1 LGLPTV
7 YIVGVSNDYQGAPM
21 TIAFG
26 PELVGQTEKTLQALL
41 RLTLEGTGLSEP
53 QWVTLRIAE
62 IGGEAPLP
70 HRVRD
75 RARFDDAGALV
86 DGLTD
91 RGLLRDGCLTDE
103 GHALVG
109 GVRERTKARTGAL
122 WDDLPEADVAAT
134 ERVLNELL
142 DRARGLLSRA

>member
-1 LGLPTV
+1 
-7 YIVGVSNDYQGAPM
+7 M

-41 RLTLEGTGLSEP
+41 RLTLAGTALSEP

-62 IGGEAPLP
+62 IGGEGPLP

-75 RARFDDAGALV
+75 RARFDDAAALV

-91 RGLLRDGCLTDE
+91 RGLLRDGVLTDE
-103 GHALVG
+103 GRTLIA

-122 WDDLPEADVAAT
+122 WDDLQEADVAAT

-142 DRARGLLSRA
+142 ERARRLLARA